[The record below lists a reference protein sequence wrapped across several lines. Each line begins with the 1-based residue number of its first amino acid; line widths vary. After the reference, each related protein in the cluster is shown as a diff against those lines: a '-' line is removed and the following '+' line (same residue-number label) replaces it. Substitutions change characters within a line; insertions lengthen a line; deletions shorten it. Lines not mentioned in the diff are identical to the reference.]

1 MPNLELKILSNV
13 NKQNQIMPISIEERK
28 GLRKLMYWTDKDWA
42 IANVTLLEQW
52 LINKEHYYR
61 YFNNFKKITIFSLYN
76 FSFRNRVYLNN
87 TGFRNFWEKWKWSVY
102 MLIVK

>member
-52 LINKEHYYR
+52 LINKEHYYNF
-61 YFNNFKKITIFSLYN
+61 FNN
-76 FSFRNRVYLNN
+76 
-87 TGFRNFWEKWKWSVY
+87 
-102 MLIVK
+102 